1 VLLVTAGS
9 RGASDVNLFG
19 QLGARQ
25 TSSSSMLVGEL
36 DAEQRPHQPRF
47 AFGTGVQSDGGR
59 DQIDFAGPFGH
70 SQLVIGSA
78 SSDEVLFNS
87 TARSAISPLA
97 SSWPS
102 CGRVLPVPAGLG
114 SVRIDNDPKALVREC
129 RKAGRGALVALLLVG
144 AVVLAMISD
153 A

>member
-9 RGASDVNLFG
+9 RGASDVNLFR

-47 AFGTGVQSDGGR
+47 AFGAGVQFDGGR

-70 SQLVIGSA
+70 RQLVIGSA

-87 TARSAISPLA
+87 TGQVGNLAAGEQLAELFILAGGTMAR
-97 SSWPS
+97 PS
-102 CGRVLPVPAGLG
+102 LDAV
-114 SVRIDNDPKALVREC
+114 
-129 RKAGRGALVALLLVG
+129 AGRGRLDVRHVSVAAHRGSSLPTSRTQVPR
-144 AVVLAMISD
+144 
-153 A
+153 